1 MLTETTTASESSV
14 PAKRHVA
21 KRMTTKNAADK
32 ITDELR
38 PEYDLS
44 KLKGGVRGKYY
55 KRATAGNTL
64 VLLEP
69 DVAEAFPDGRTVN
82 EVLRGVAKVARTQSD
97 AIGSALPNTYEDSP
111 RQETKISS
119 ALKKRTIR
127 TKSANRKQR
136 PR

>member
-1 MLTETTTASESSV
+1 
-14 PAKRHVA
+14 
-21 KRMTTKNAADK
+21 MTTKNAAEK
-32 ITDELR
+32 ISDELR

-82 EVLRGVAKVARTQSD
+82 EVLRGVAKVARTQAD
-97 AIGSALPNTYEDSP
+97 AIGSGLPNKPMQPTRSAAKPRRVPSARKKRSP
-111 RQETKISS
+111 R
-119 ALKKRTIR
+119 RG
-127 TKSANRKQR
+127 
-136 PR
+136 